1 VNNLFPSLSVSGPM
15 DSESLWTE
23 CLAGLKRHVS
33 SQHYSTWFRP
43 IKVSPLEV
51 KSSLTLQVP
60 NRFFLEWIKEH
71 YLLLIQ
77 EILRKITGKDFK
89 INWLLDEA
97 LDRRVIE
104 EKKTGQREKTVKKL
118 KPAPLP
124 GLNARYTF
132 DNFIVGKDN
141 QFAHAACS
149 AVSKARSSKYNPLF
163 IYGGVGLGK
172 THLLQ
177 AIGNRIYK
185 NNPATRVCYY
195 TSERF
200 MNNFINYI
208 SRQKMTEFRKKFR
221 NVDILLIDDIQF
233 WAGKERTQEEFFH
246 TFNALHEKNKQI
258 VVTSDTFPKDIT
270 GLEERLRSRFEWGLV
285 ADIQPPDIETK
296 IAIIRKKAAE
306 EDQKLPDDVAEWLAS
321 VSGSNIRELE
331 GYMNRV
337 IAFSSLTNQ
346 EITLEMSKSALK
358 NLLRAD
364 EERFLSIEEIQ
375 KAVSVFYNIKPKD
388 LKSKSRHRAVTLPR
402 QIAMFLSRKYG
413 NFSFPEIGKAF
424 GGKDHSTAIHAVK
437 KIEGLRKDNGEI
449 RNALK
454 KLKKDLEIQ

>member
-1 VNNLFPSLSVSGPM
+1 M
-15 DSESLWTE
+15 DSEALWKE
-23 CLAGLKRHVS
+23 CLAGLSGHVS

-43 IKVSPLEV
+43 IKVSAGEARGSLEL
-51 KSSLTLQVP
+51 KVP

-71 YLLLIQ
+71 YLLLI
-77 EILRKITGKDFK
+77 EEVLRRTTGKDFK
-89 INWLLDEA
+89 IKWALDEEVA
-97 LDRRVIE
+97 GKAAT
-104 EKKTGQREKTVKKL
+104 EKKAAPREKTTKKVKA
-118 KPAPLP
+118 APLP
-124 GLNARYTF
+124 GLNPRYTF
-132 DNFIVGKDN
+132 ENFIVGKDN

-149 AVSKARSSKYNPLF
+149 AVAKARSSKYNPLF

-185 NNPATRVCYY
+185 DNPTTRVCYY

-208 SRQKMTEFRKKFR
+208 SRQKMTEFRGKFR

-258 VVTSDTFPKDIT
+258 VVTSDCFPKDIT

-296 IAIIRKKAAE
+296 IAIIRKKASE
-306 EDQKLPDDVAEWLAS
+306 EGQVMPDDVAEWLAS

-331 GYMNRV
+331 GFMNRV
-337 IAFSSLTNQ
+337 IAVSSLTDQ
-346 EITLEMSKSALK
+346 EITLEMSKAALK
-358 NLLRAD
+358 NLLRES
-364 EERFLSIEEIQ
+364 EERFLSIDEIQ
-375 KAVSVFYNIKPKD
+375 KAVSLFYNIKPAD

-413 NFSFPEIGKAF
+413 HFSFPEIGSAF

-437 KIEGLRKDNGEI
+437 KIEGLLKDNAEI
-449 RNALK
+449 RNSVR
-454 KLKKDLEIQ
+454 KLKKELDIK